1 MPWPGSPTCG
11 RPVPKTTPPT
21 GGHRW
26 EPLRKGPLDVT
37 SSELVALVGEYWL
50 VLLVAVVG
58 ALAAVR
64 DIR

>member
-1 MPWPGSPTCG
+1 
-11 RPVPKTTPPT
+11 
-21 GGHRW
+21 
-26 EPLRKGPLDVT
+26 VT